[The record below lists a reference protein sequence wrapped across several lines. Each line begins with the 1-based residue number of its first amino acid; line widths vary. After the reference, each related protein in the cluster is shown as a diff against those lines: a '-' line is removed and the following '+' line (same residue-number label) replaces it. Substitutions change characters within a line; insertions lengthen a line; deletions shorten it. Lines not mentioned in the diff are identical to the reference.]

1 MCVRRRACGLQLDLA
16 SLERF
21 GDVALRHSSSPLRA
35 CLVSR
40 ARLAGLHRR
49 AWGTLALF
57 ARLPCTTA
65 AAPPALLPARSLCR
79 AAGPLPP
86 LLRFACALAAPPF
99 AGGARRG
106 RHRSA
111 QPPRCQARQVVD
123 ARDAAVVRQPLIA
136 APMGKGP
143 RRMSSAA
150 GSSGP
155 AAPVHTSAHV
165 QLLGLGLDD
174 SGVLPSVMLFFD
186 HSRYLFNVGEGFQA
200 RPSRRCRR
208 AHVLGL
214 GLLRSC

>member
-1 MCVRRRACGLQLDLA
+1 
-16 SLERF
+16 
-21 GDVALRHSSSPLRA
+21 
-35 CLVSR
+35 VSR

-57 ARLPCTTA
+57 ARLPCTA

-79 AAGPLPP
+79 PAGPLPP
-86 LLRFACALAAPPF
+86 LLRFASALAAPPF
-99 AGGARRG
+99 AGGARRA

-155 AAPVHTSAHV
+155 AALVHTSAHV

-208 AHVLGL
+208 GACARVAPL
-214 GLLRSC
+214 SSS